1 MAAFELD
8 LAFAP
13 EELARGL
20 ERLFARRGRPW
31 SRSADRGERYQ
42 FTTELASGF
51 EAVVNVAPPPATRR
65 TYASFFPRTLVQ
77 AHAPDAAGLEALRRD
92 VILTFLRVMG

>member
-13 EELARGL
+13 EELASGL

-31 SRSADRGERYQ
+31 WRSADREQRYQ

-51 EAVVNVAPPPATRR
+51 EAVVNVTPLPAERQ
-65 TYASFFPRTLVQ
+65 TYASFFPRTLVR
-77 AHAPDAAGLEALRRD
+77 AHASDAAGLEALRRD
-92 VILTFLRVMG
+92 IILTFLRVMG